1 MLPTTRENAA
11 EACRRMRRRRK
22 KKKGEDSVLSTP
34 FFTFHLH
41 SCCSERSMTSRWMEA
56 GRRTK

>member
-1 MLPTTRENAA
+1 MLPKTRENAA
-11 EACRRMRRRRK
+11 EAWRMRRRRK

-34 FFTFHLH
+34 FFTFHFH